1 MQSSDSSEQRYPYQ
15 SHLFFDEMFE
25 KNGAVRPH
33 YGKVYRQFQ
42 KSSLQQLTDRQ
53 HAVDRKMM
61 EEGITFTVYGE
72 SSAESLERT
81 IPFDLLPRIIPKKEW
96 SVLERGMIQRV
107 KALNLFLHDI
117 YHEQEIVKE
126 GIIPRRLVMANKYF
140 RYEMM
145 QLDVP
150 NGIYIAASGIDLIRN
165 DQGQYLVLEDNL
177 RSPSGFSYLFKTR
190 SLMSRLYP
198 ELMFCHSVQEVEQS
212 LEAFFMTLRSMAPS
226 GSSKPVIALM
236 TPGSMNSAYY
246 EHTFLAQQM
255 GIDLVEGSDL
265 VCQDQRIY
273 IRTLNG
279 YQKVDVLYRRIDDEY
294 LDPLAFRPDSLL
306 GCPGLMNA
314 YRAGQIAIANA
325 PGTGVADDKAMY
337 SFVPQM
343 IRYYLSEEPILANV
357 PTYLLERPEEREYV
371 LSRLDQMVVKET
383 SMSGGYGMLIGPSAT
398 EEELQLFRGK
408 IAHNPA
414 NYIAQ
419 PTIRLSTSPV
429 LQNGDLVPRHIDLRG
444 FVLYGGGGA
453 HVIPGGLTRVAM
465 REGSLVV
472 NSSQGGG
479 CKDTWVLTK

>member
-1 MQSSDSSEQRYPYQ
+1 MQPSDSSKSWNSYQ
-15 SHLFFDEMFE
+15 SHLFYDEMFE
-25 KNGAVRPH
+25 KNGSVRPH
-33 YGKVYRQFQ
+33 YSKVYRQFQ
-42 KSSLQQLTDRQ
+42 KSPYQHLADRQ
-53 HAVDRKMM
+53 QAFERMIM

-72 SSAESLERT
+72 SSSDALERT

-96 SVLERGMIQRV
+96 SVIERGMIQRV
-107 KALNLFLHDI
+107 KALNLFLYDI
-117 YHEQEIVKE
+117 YHGQEIVKE
-126 GIIPRRLVMANKYF
+126 GIIPRRLVMTNKYF

-145 QLDVP
+145 HLDIP
-150 NGIYIAASGIDLIRN
+150 NHAYITASGIDLIRN

-177 RSPSGFSYLFKTR
+177 RSPSGFSYLFKNR

-198 ELMFCHSVQEVEQS
+198 ELMFSHPVQEVEES
-212 LEAFFMTLRSMAPS
+212 IEAFSKMLCSMAP
-226 GSSKPVIALM
+226 GGVSKPVIALM

-255 GIDLVEGSDL
+255 GIELVEGSDL
-265 VCQDQRIY
+265 VCRDQYIY

-279 YQKVDVLYRRIDDEY
+279 YKKVDVIYRRIDDEY

-314 YRAGQIAIANA
+314 YRAGHVAIANA

-337 SFVPQM
+337 SYVPQM
-343 IRYYLSEEPILANV
+343 IRYYLNEEPILSNV
-357 PTYLLERPEEREYV
+357 PTYLLDRPDEQEFVLGRLEE
-371 LSRLDQMVVKET
+371 MVVKET
-383 SMSGGYGMLIGPSAT
+383 SMSGGYGMLIGPSAA
-398 EEELQLFRGK
+398 EEEIQLFRAK
-408 IAHNPA
+408 ILQNPG

-419 PTIRLSTSPV
+419 PTVKLSTSPV
-429 LQNGDLVPRHIDLRG
+429 LQNGQLEPRHIDLRG
-444 FVLYGGGGA
+444 FVLYGDNV